1 MSDQLPNG
9 SASRAGHPGT
19 GNPRKVRRP
28 MSSRRRRRLLRTLVV
43 VIATVIATT
52 FAFSSGA
59 SSSHHVVVDGQLD
72 QPTANRAPRSAGSDA
87 SLPGMPPVLGGNIYS
102 ADQAGMLSPAVR
114 GDPALIYSPNSAGD
128 TVSVIDPNSYRVIA
142 TYKVGC
148 NPQHVVPSWDLKTLW
163 VLADNC
169 NQVVAIDP
177 ATGRPGTTIPVD
189 DPYNMYFTPDGQYA
203 VVVAEAR
210 QRLDFRDPHTMAL
223 AHSVPVNCPGIDHME
238 FAADGLYAIA
248 TCEFSGR
255 LVKIDV
261 AGQKVLGYL
270 DLQSGSMPQ
279 DIRSSPDGRIFYVA
293 DQTFNGIWEINP
305 DTFKVIGFVQTG
317 IGAHG
322 LYPSRDGTLLYVSNR
337 GMQTGRGSVTVFSFA
352 TGKVIA
358 TWPIP
363 GPSSPDMGGVSADG
377 KVLWLAGRYNR
388 EVYAIDTTTGALL
401 ARIPVG
407 AEPHGLAVFPQP
419 GRYSLGHTGEFR

>member
-1 MSDQLPNG
+1 MRL
-9 SASRAGHPGT
+9 
-19 GNPRKVRRP
+19 RRP

-43 VIATVIATT
+43 AVAVGIATI
-52 FAFSSGA
+52 FAFSLGGSA
-59 SSSHHVVVDGQLD
+59 ARHVVVGGQFSKPVVDPGL
-72 QPTANRAPRSAGSDA
+72 RSTGPVAG
-87 SLPGMPPVLGGNIYS
+87 LPGMPPVLSGNIYS
-102 ADQAGMLSPAVR
+102 ADQAGMLSPAVQ
-114 GDPALIYSPNSAGD
+114 GDPALIYSPNSGGD

-169 NQVVAIDP
+169 NQVTAIDP
-177 ATGRPGTTIPVD
+177 ATGRPGTAIPVD

-203 VVVAEAR
+203 IVVAEAR
-210 QRLDFRDPHTMAL
+210 NRLDFRDPHTMAL
-223 AHSVPVNCPGIDHME
+223 AHPVPVNCPGIDHME
-238 FAADGLYAIA
+238 FSADGMYAIA

-261 AGQKVLGYL
+261 AHQQVLGYL
-270 DLQSGSMPQ
+270 NLQSGSMPQ
-279 DIRSSPDGRIFYVA
+279 DIRSSPDGQIFYVA

-305 DTFKVIGFVQTG
+305 DTFKVLGFVQTG
-317 IGAHG
+317 LGAHG
-322 LYPSRDGTLLYVSNR
+322 LYPSRDGKLLYVSNR
-337 GMQTGRGSVTVFSFA
+337 GVQTGKGSVTVFSFA
-352 TGKVIA
+352 TGKVVA
-358 TWPIP
+358 NWPIP

-377 KVLWLAGRYNR
+377 NVLWLAGRYNR

-407 AEPHGLAVFPQP
+407 SQPHGLAVFPQP